1 MTQDSKTQIWAY
13 IFLFF
18 NYFIIYIFFPFV
30 IILNIY
36 ILAIR
41 ILGYK
46 NKTAV
51 AISERIENI
60 LIIAIVIYLYLIVS

>member
-1 MTQDSKTQIWAY
+1 MTQDSKSQIWSY
-13 IFLFF
+13 LFLFF

-46 NKTAV
+46 NRTAI

-60 LIIAIVIYLYLIVS
+60 LIIAIVIYLYLIIS